1 MMAVLAS
8 AGSGRSPASR
18 RTPSWI
24 ATSTFSGSTPGR
36 ATKIRTAS
44 SVSST
49 SVGGSQLMPR
59 WETCGGVNTSRCRRS
74 ARASICRASDHIQFR
89 GSSLAMAAYIG
100 RVTGMRIPRSSIAG
114 QRLIDQVAQQ
124 VAVAQPRRGRL
135 HHEHDEEAL
144 ARIVP
149 EIGAVGAA
157 PVVVAGRT
165 GQRVAPLLVAH
176 REAQAEALAHARA
189 GLE

>member
-8 AGSGRSPASR
+8 AGRRRWPASR

-44 SVSST
+44 SVSRT

-59 WETCGGVNTSRCRRS
+59 CETFGGLKSSRCKRS
-74 ARASICRASDHIQFR
+74 ARASIWRASDHIQFLE
-89 GSSLAMAAYIG
+89 SLLVMAAYIG
-100 RVTGMRIPRSSIAG
+100 RGAGMRIPRSSIAG
-114 QRLIDQVAQQ
+114 QRLIDQVAHQI
-124 VAVAQPRRGRL
+124 AITQPRRGRL

-144 ARIVP
+144 ARVVP

-157 PVVVAGRT
+157 PIVVVGRA
-165 GQRVAPLLVAH
+165 GQRGAARLVPH
-176 REAQAEALAHARA
+176 
-189 GLE
+189 